1 MESGVLAGYPMIDIK
16 VTLVD
21 GSYHEVDSSEMAFRI
36 AASMGFK
43 EAVKKASPVLM
54 EPVMDVEI
62 VVPDEYLGDCLG
74 DLTARRGKVESLD
87 VSGNVKLVSALVPL
101 SEMFGY
107 ATVLRS
113 LTQGR
118 ATYIMR
124 FAKYQEVPKRIA
136 EEILGR

>member
-1 MESGVLAGYPMIDIK
+1 MESGVLARLSMIDIK

-74 DLTARRGKVESLD
+74 YLTARRGKVESLD